1 MYFVT
6 SEPGEDADMAL
17 NSMFKFMAAQ
27 ENDTVR
33 EKIIRWVGTRHF
45 MPDEVLSNKKNKV
58 SWDC

>member
-6 SEPGEDADMAL
+6 SEPGEDVDMAL

-33 EKIIRWVGTRHF
+33 EKIIR
-45 MPDEVLSNKKNKV
+45 
-58 SWDC
+58 